1 MDGQSPIEA
10 AEPERRGK
18 TVPLS
23 MLPFPVLRLNA
34 GGTVMETNGVLERD
48 LGLDET
54 ALRGAPFLDLVTPEQ
69 RDGLARLLATPEDP
83 QTLQVSFR
91 TDRSAQRRTI
101 SLIQRDGEWWIV
113 GQPTVMDAERNELAR
128 ARHRAE
134 AQNDEYA
141 RLSTELRAANDSLDR
156 RAQELEEATQTKAR
170 FLATMSHELRTPLN
184 AVLGYAGL
192 LRDGVYGHVTDA
204 QDRAVHSIVRRAKD
218 LQLLIDDVLDL
229 SRMEAGRMEIRV
241 DEFHPADVISEVRE
255 EMSSVAREKE
265 LSVVVRYDLGESVRT
280 DRAKYKHVL
289 LNLVSNAV
297 KFTPPRGE
305 VEIAVGRGEDDT
317 FVTRV
322 RDTGIGIAREH
333 LHEIFGNFQ
342 QIETGTTRRFG
353 GMGLGLSLAR
363 RMLDHLGGTID
374 VDSAPGRGTT
384 FAISLPLRP
393 VTETMAVAMEDVPPD
408 RLNEDPVVLAIDD
421 DPEVIAL
428 LRDSLAPARFRVV
441 GALNGDRG
449 IELARILQP
458 FAITLDIMMPE
469 KDGWQVLR
477 ELKADPTVSEIPVI
491 IMSIV
496 SERALGFSLGVT
508 EYLVK
513 PVDRRILIDVLE
525 RLRQQRT
532 APTAI
537 VVDDD
542 YDTRILMRDLLDS
555 LGFRVRVTASA
566 DEALAIAS
574 AETPDVMFVDLTM
587 PEREFAR
594 VLEAASTDRR
604 FGRTR
609 LVAVT
614 RSDMDGRNA
623 AWLRRA
629 AAQVV
634 YKGRPQP
641 EELLRELRK
650 ALSAISESVGR
661 NE

>member
-1 MDGQSPIEA
+1 
-10 AEPERRGK
+10 
-18 TVPLS
+18 
-23 MLPFPVLRLNA
+23 
-34 GGTVMETNGVLERD
+34 
-48 LGLDET
+48 
-54 ALRGAPFLDLVTPEQ
+54 
-69 RDGLARLLATPEDP
+69 
-83 QTLQVSFR
+83 
-91 TDRSAQRRTI
+91 
-101 SLIQRDGEWWIV
+101 
-113 GQPTVMDAERNELAR
+113 
-128 ARHRAE
+128 
-134 AQNDEYA
+134 
-141 RLSTELRAANDSLDR
+141 
-156 RAQELEEATQTKAR
+156 
-170 FLATMSHELRTPLN
+170 
-184 AVLGYAGL
+184 
-192 LRDGVYGHVTDA
+192 
-204 QDRAVHSIVRRAKD
+204 
-218 LQLLIDDVLDL
+218 
-229 SRMEAGRMEIRV
+229 
-241 DEFHPADVISEVRE
+241 
-255 EMSSVAREKE
+255 
-265 LSVVVRYDLGESVRT
+265 
-280 DRAKYKHVL
+280 
-289 LNLVSNAV
+289 
-297 KFTPPRGE
+297 
-305 VEIAVGRGEDDT
+305 
-317 FVTRV
+317 
-322 RDTGIGIAREH
+322 
-333 LHEIFGNFQ
+333 
-342 QIETGTTRRFG
+342 
-353 GMGLGLSLAR
+353 
-363 RMLDHLGGTID
+363 
-374 VDSAPGRGTT
+374 
-384 FAISLPLRP
+384 
-393 VTETMAVAMEDVPPD
+393 
-408 RLNEDPVVLAIDD
+408 
-421 DPEVIAL
+421 
-428 LRDSLAPARFRVV
+428 
-441 GALNGDRG
+441 
-449 IELARILQP
+449 
-458 FAITLDIMMPE
+458 
-469 KDGWQVLR
+469 
-477 ELKADPTVSEIPVI
+477 
-491 IMSIV
+491 MSIV